1 MSSISSRETLRRR
14 LRREGRSARDVE
26 PTLLA
31 SATATYLDS
40 FIDVERKRYHDDFFA
55 SSLWQAFRYL
65 AFLAYVED
73 RYEAVSA
80 EVYALMEREEKRG
93 KVKITKAIR
102 AEIELQDELI
112 NQAHMEVETYYLF
125 AKIALDKIAHFVE
138 DYFGQARH
146 VSLRSHGNWKKH
158 FARYCESKRLVTPDG
173 MLDRITLLERD
184 IAEFR
189 AKSIAHLQHPR
200 VFRGTSVYPGTGLIG
215 IVFAV
220 RKVRE
225 CEQVP
230 TSPPSVSAVGQLLDA
245 YVHDLVALIEAN
257 RDKSRFTPATAD
269 SERGVI
275 PLTLRLV
282 L

>member
-1 MSSISSRETLRRR
+1 MLSQRYWLVRPRPTWTHLLMSNESVITTTFSPPPCGKPFGIWRSLRTLKI
-14 LRREGRSARDVE
+14 
-26 PTLLA
+26 
-31 SATATYLDS
+31 AT
-40 FIDVERKRYHDDFFA
+40 
-55 SSLWQAFRYL
+55 
-65 AFLAYVED
+65 
-73 RYEAVSA
+73 EAVSA

-257 RDKSRFTPATAD
+257 RDKSRFTPATED

-282 L
+282 LR